1 MHTNIITDKGL
12 FVQANELNLDAIRK
26 NWFHDFEGDDEDL
39 MDEIFSEPLEDGSL
53 CIIGKPC
60 YGNDF
65 EGDVSSLLD
74 PDLTLALSTEPDDWL
89 IMQLS
94 RFPQLFTA
102 ASENEAALI
111 QEMREMYSPYLSA
124 PDRFDFR
131 GRLVALR
138 GVTWY

>member
-12 FVQANELNLDAIRK
+12 FVRVNELNLDTIRK
-26 NWFHDFEGDDEDL
+26 NWFPDFDGDDEAL
-39 MDEIFSEPLEDGSL
+39 VDEIFSEPLEDGSL

-74 PDLTLALSTEPDDWL
+74 PDLTLELSTEPDDWL
-89 IMQLS
+89 IMQLP

-102 ASENEAALI
+102 AYENEAALI
-111 QEMREMYSPYLSA
+111 KEMRDIYSPYLSD
-124 PDRFDFR
+124 PDHFDFL
-131 GRLVALR
+131 GRIVALH
-138 GVTWY
+138 GTTWC